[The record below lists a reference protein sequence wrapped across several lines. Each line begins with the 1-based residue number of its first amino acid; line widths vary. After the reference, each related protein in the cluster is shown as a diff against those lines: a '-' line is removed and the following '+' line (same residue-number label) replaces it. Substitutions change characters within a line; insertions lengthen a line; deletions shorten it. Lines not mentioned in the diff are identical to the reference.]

1 LRLPNLKGI
10 VLNPSWLGKVLGEL
24 LLRDGHWLCIAIEQH
39 RPGAGGALVKCKDVL
54 HDSKINRK
62 PPSEKETIS
71 PIDRI
76 GQNKSNFE
84 QSRSRP
90 PSLSRE

>member
-1 LRLPNLKGI
+1 
-10 VLNPSWLGKVLGEL
+10 LGEL

-84 QSRSRP
+84 QNRSRLHLYLEND
-90 PSLSRE
+90 S